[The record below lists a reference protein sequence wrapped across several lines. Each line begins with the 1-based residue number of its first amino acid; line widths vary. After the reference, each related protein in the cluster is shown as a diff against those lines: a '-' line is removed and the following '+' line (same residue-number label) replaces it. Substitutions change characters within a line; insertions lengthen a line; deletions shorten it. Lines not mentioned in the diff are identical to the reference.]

1 MDYADPT
8 GTSRSVQSLTLA
20 LDDAERF
27 HPPEAA
33 LQTKQF
39 LAAIRGHLA
48 HTLRIADVK
57 EELLATLAA
66 VADFAYGWGLL
77 DSYVARLQ
85 AEVTVTEML
94 EIHYHLWAELVRRL
108 LECLC

>member
-1 MDYADPT
+1 MC
-8 GTSRSVQSLTLA
+8 RHVQ
-20 LDDAERF
+20 
-27 HPPEAA
+27 
-33 LQTKQF
+33 
-39 LAAIRGHLA
+39 GHLA

-85 AEVTVTEML
+85 AEVDSALV
-94 EIHYHLWAELVRRL
+94 HL
-108 LECLC
+108 

>member
-1 MDYADPT
+1 M
-8 GTSRSVQSLTLA
+8 Q
-20 LDDAERF
+20 
-27 HPPEAA
+27 
-33 LQTKQF
+33 
-39 LAAIRGHLA
+39 GHLA

-85 AEVTVTEML
+85 AEVQF
-94 EIHYHLWAELVRRL
+94 
-108 LECLC
+108 LCICFFIAHSLS